1 MMIVKIKKVKGTK
14 KCVQKEKLKFEN
26 HKNCLEATQLDNE
39 INYLEKHKINADSLR
54 KDHEEL
60 IKNNELILK
69 TQQKFKSEKRSVF
82 TEKN

>member
-1 MMIVKIKKVKGTK
+1 MVVKIKKVKGTK

-26 HKNCLEATQLDNE
+26 HKNCLKATQLDNE
-39 INYLEKHKINADSLR
+39 INYLEKHKTNAGSLKR
-54 KDHEEL
+54 DHEEL

-69 TQQKFKSEKRSVF
+69 TQQKFKSEKHSVF